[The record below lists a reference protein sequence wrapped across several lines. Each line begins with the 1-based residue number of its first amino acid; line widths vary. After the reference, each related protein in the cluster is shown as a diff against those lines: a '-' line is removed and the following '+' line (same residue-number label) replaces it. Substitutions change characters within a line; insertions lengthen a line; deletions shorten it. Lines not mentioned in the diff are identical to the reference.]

1 MLGAKNGDSMGPR
14 LSAVLG
20 ALLALGA
27 IRETQ
32 RGDYV
37 WAALGFAVAIG
48 CALRAYQ
55 LWKREPT

>member
-1 MLGAKNGDSMGPR
+1 MGPK

-27 IRETQ
+27 IREAQ
-32 RGDYV
+32 RGDYL
-37 WAALGFAVAIG
+37 WAILGFAIAIA